1 MPLRRRNPWI
11 FVFIIVLGAIVGSA
25 VGHILG
31 IVLPQGAV
39 KTVFLKALTV
49 GIPTFT
55 LNLAILKLTFGFVL
69 HINLVTVIFII
80 LLAYLLRW
88 FYW

>member
-11 FVFIIVLGAIVGSA
+11 FVVIIVLGAIVGSA
-25 VGHILG
+25 IGHILG

-49 GIPTFT
+49 GIPTIT
-55 LNLAILKLTFGFVL
+55 LNLAILKLTFGFML

>member
-55 LNLAILKLTFGFVL
+55 LNLAIIKLTFGFVL
-69 HINLVTVIFII
+69 NINLVTVIFII

>member
-1 MPLRRRNPWI
+1 MPLRKKNPWI
-11 FVFIIVLGAIVGSA
+11 FVFIIILGAIVGST

-31 IVLPQGAV
+31 IVLPQGAA

-55 LNLAILKLTFGFVL
+55 LNLAIVKLTFGFVL

-80 LLAYLLRW
+80 LLAYILRW

>member
-11 FVFIIVLGAIVGSA
+11 FVFIIVLGAVVGST

-49 GIPTFT
+49 GIPTLT
-55 LNLAILKLTFGFVL
+55 LNLAILNLTFGFML
-69 HINLVTVIFII
+69 HINLVTIIFII

>member
-1 MPLRRRNPWI
+1 MALRRRNPWI

-25 VGHILG
+25 IGHILG

-55 LNLAILKLTFGFVL
+55 LNLAILNLTLGFMV
-69 HINLVTVIFII
+69 HINLVTVIFIV